1 MPTELKKMSLEE
13 LKCVQAEV
21 EELIKQHEDA
31 RFNQLA
37 ATLMETAKT
46 MLNEF
51 PYARAYIVAECP
63 ECGWEYEAN
72 VIRELADMSFDDFR
86 Y

>member
-1 MPTELKKMSLEE
+1 MPIELKRMSLSE
-13 LKCVQAEV
+13 LKYVQAEV
-21 EELIKQHEDA
+21 EELIKQHEST

-46 MLNEF
+46 MLKEF
-51 PYARAYIVAECP
+51 PHARTYIVAECP

-72 VIRELADMSFDDFR
+72 VIQELADMSFDDFR

>member
-1 MPTELKKMSLEE
+1 MPIELKKMSLAE

-21 EELIKQHEDA
+21 EELIKQYEGT

-37 ATLMETAKT
+37 TALIETAKT
-46 MLNEF
+46 MLKEF
-51 PYARAYIVAECP
+51 PYASTYIVAECP
-63 ECGWEYEAN
+63 ECGWVYEAN
-72 VIRELADMSFDDFR
+72 VIRELADMGLDDFH

>member
-1 MPTELKKMSLEE
+1 MPIEFKKMSLEE
-13 LKCVQAEV
+13 LKCIQAKV
-21 EELIKQHEDA
+21 EKLIKQHENA

-46 MLNEF
+46 MLEEF
-51 PYARAYIVAECP
+51 PDARTYIVAECP
-63 ECGWEYEAN
+63 ECGWYHEAN
-72 VIRELADMSFDDFR
+72 IIKELSDMSFDDFN

>member
-1 MPTELKKMSLEE
+1 MPIELKKMSLAE

-21 EELIKQHEDA
+21 EELIKQYENA

-37 ATLMETAKT
+37 STLMETAKT
-46 MLNEF
+46 MLKEF
-51 PYARAYIVAECP
+51 PDARTYIVAECP
-63 ECGWEYEAN
+63 ECGWEHEAN
-72 VIRELADMSFDDFR
+72 VIRELADMSFDDFH

>member
-1 MPTELKKMSLEE
+1 MPIELKRMSLSE
-13 LKCVQAEV
+13 LKCVRAEV
-21 EELIKQHEDA
+21 EELIKQYESS

-37 ATLMETAKT
+37 AILMETAKT
-46 MLNEF
+46 MLEEF
-51 PYARAYIVAECP
+51 PDTRAYVVAECP

-72 VIRELADMSFDDFR
+72 IIRELAAMSFDDFH

>member
-1 MPTELKKMSLEE
+1 MPIELKKMSLAE
-13 LKCVQAEV
+13 LKNVQSEV
-21 EELIKQHEDA
+21 EQLIKQHEST
-31 RFNQLA
+31 RFNQLI

-46 MLNEF
+46 MLKEF
-51 PYARAYIVAECP
+51 PDARTYIVAECL

-72 VIRELADMSFDDFR
+72 VIRVLADMSFDDFN